1 MSMTARTIEYTF
13 RERHLLAMSTIA
25 ACLGGIG
32 RVDSNVSSAIF
43 FRFARE
49 FAEKFRPRGVCNAFG
64 ETMVVGQT
72 VHGQV
77 LHTDDTVG
85 VHDTAALLMGEVIT
99 AEVDALMYSC
109 NEFAMLA
116 LHFCQCLFLFPE
128 EAWVLYL
135 SAIRERGKR
144 LESYVDANLRG
155 ALRQSLRITLD
166 RERGIPLAS
175 RGTMNGERLDLA
187 LDRAVIDK
195 LDTANL
201 GEAHPIIVG
210 GCLGGRDNAES
221 RLRIGEAVITP
232 FAFETRIA
240 QLFFVLDTPE
250 ESLESQF
257 HPFRDILQDLRVN
270 RFQRR
275 TFHFQQGNASFR
287 VIIRHIALLLFPC
300 LFAVCQRVVI
310 QPTAFLKRSFKS
322 FPLVLARI
330 HPVQKRFS
338 HTRQYSTFLRCN
350 TSVI

>member
-1 MSMTARTIEYTF
+1 M
-13 RERHLLAMSTIA
+13 
-25 ACLGGIG
+25 
-32 RVDSNVSSAIF
+32 
-43 FRFARE
+43 
-49 FAEKFRPRGVCNAFG
+49 
-64 ETMVVGQT
+64 
-72 VHGQV
+72 
-77 LHTDDTVG
+77 
-85 VHDTAALLMGEVIT
+85 
-99 AEVDALMYSC
+99 
-109 NEFAMLA
+109 
-116 LHFCQCLFLFPE
+116 FPE

-166 RERGIPLAS
+166 SERGIPLAS
-175 RGTMNGERLDLA
+175 LGTMNGERLDLA

-210 GCLGGRDNAES
+210 DAES

-240 QLFFVLDTPE
+240 RLFFVLDTPG
-250 ESLESQF
+250 ESLQSQF

-330 HPVQKRFS
+330 HPVQKRLS